1 MYPTASAPAPGSK
14 PVSVPGLR
22 KMKQEGRP
30 IVALTAYDASFAHV
44 IDAAGVDVVLV
55 GDSLGMVFQ
64 GHPNTLPVTVDD
76 IVYHSRA
83 VRRGLSRALLMA
95 DMPFLSYATP
105 EQALATA
112 KRLLVDAEAGMV
124 KLEGGRDCVLEVI
137 RFLTAREVPVC
148 AHLGLTPQSILR
160 MGGFRVQGRE
170 EAAQKK
176 MVEQAHA
183 VVAAGAEALVLEC
196 VPATLAQQITQSID
210 IPTIGIGAGVHCDG
224 QILVGYDALGITP
237 GKRVRFTKDFLIETG
252 SVEGAVLRYAED
264 VRARRFPG
272 PEHSF

>member
-1 MYPTASAPAPGSK
+1 MYATAAPTPSQK
-14 PVSVPGLR
+14 PVSVPSLR
-22 KMKQEGRP
+22 KMKQDGTP
-30 IVALTAYDASFAHV
+30 IVALTGYDASFAHV
-44 IDAAGVDVVLV
+44 LDGAGIDVVLV
-55 GDSLGMVFQ
+55 GDSLGMVVQ
-64 GHPNTLPVTVDD
+64 GHATTLPVTVDD
-76 IVYHSRA
+76 IVYHCAA

-112 KRLLVDAEAGMV
+112 RRLLVDAGAAMV
-124 KLEGGRDCVLEVI
+124 KLEGGQDCVVDVI
-137 RFLTAREVPVC
+137 RFLVEREVPVC
-148 AHLGLTPQSILR
+148 AHLGLTPQSVLR

-176 MVEQAHA
+176 MIEQAHA
-183 VVAAGAEALVLEC
+183 VAAAGAEALVLEC
-196 VPATLAQQITQSID
+196 VPAQLAAQITRSID
-210 IPTIGIGAGVHCDG
+210 IPTIGIGAGVDCDG
-224 QILVGYDALGITP
+224 QILVSYDLLGITP

-252 SVEGAVLRYAED
+252 SVHRAIERYAED

>member
-1 MYPTASAPAPGSK
+1 MYATAAPTPSQK
-14 PVSVPGLR
+14 PVSVPSLR
-22 KMKQEGRP
+22 KMKHDGTP
-30 IVALTAYDASFAHV
+30 IVALTGYDASFAHV
-44 IDAAGVDVVLV
+44 LDGAGIDVVLV
-55 GDSLGMVFQ
+55 GDSLGMVVQ
-64 GHPNTLPVTVDD
+64 GHATTLPVTVDD
-76 IVYHSRA
+76 IVYHCAA

-112 KRLLVDAEAGMV
+112 RRLLVDAGAAMV
-124 KLEGGRDCVLEVI
+124 KLEGGQDCVVDVI
-137 RFLTAREVPVC
+137 RFLVEREVPVC
-148 AHLGLTPQSILR
+148 AHLGLTPQSVLR

-176 MVEQAHA
+176 MIEQAHA
-183 VVAAGAEALVLEC
+183 VAAAGAEALVLEC
-196 VPATLAQQITQSID
+196 VPAKLAAQITRSID
-210 IPTIGIGAGVHCDG
+210 IPTIGIGAGVECDG
-224 QILVGYDALGITP
+224 QILVSYDLLGITP

-252 SVEGAVLRYAED
+252 SVHRAIERYAED

>member
-1 MYPTASAPAPGSK
+1 MYATAAPTPSQK
-14 PVSVPGLR
+14 PVSVPSLR
-22 KMKQEGRP
+22 KMKHDGTP
-30 IVALTAYDASFAHV
+30 IVALTGYDASFAHV
-44 IDAAGVDVVLV
+44 LDGAGIDVVLV
-55 GDSLGMVFQ
+55 GDSLGMVVQ
-64 GHPNTLPVTVDD
+64 GHATTLPVTVDD
-76 IVYHSRA
+76 IVYHCAA

-112 KRLLVDAEAGMV
+112 KRLLVDAGAAMV
-124 KLEGGRDCVLEVI
+124 KLEGGQDCVVDVI
-137 RFLTAREVPVC
+137 RFLVEREVPVC
-148 AHLGLTPQSILR
+148 AHLGLTPQSVLR

-176 MVEQAHA
+176 MIEQAHA
-183 VVAAGAEALVLEC
+183 VAAAGAEALVLEC
-196 VPATLAQQITQSID
+196 VPAKLAAQITRAID
-210 IPTIGIGAGVHCDG
+210 IPTIGIGAGVDCDG
-224 QILVGYDALGITP
+224 QILVSYDLLGITP

-252 SVEGAVLRYAED
+252 SVHRAIERYAED

>member
-1 MYPTASAPAPGSK
+1 MYATAAPTPSQK
-14 PVSVPGLR
+14 PVSVPSLR
-22 KMKQEGRP
+22 KMKHDGTP
-30 IVALTAYDASFAHV
+30 IVALTGYDASFAHV
-44 IDAAGVDVVLV
+44 LDGAGIDVVLV
-55 GDSLGMVFQ
+55 GDSLGMVVQ
-64 GHPNTLPVTVDD
+64 GHATTLPVTVDD
-76 IVYHSRA
+76 IVYHCAA

-112 KRLLVDAEAGMV
+112 RRLLVDAGAAMV
-124 KLEGGRDCVLEVI
+124 KLEGGQDCVVDVI
-137 RFLTAREVPVC
+137 RFLVEREVPVC
-148 AHLGLTPQSILR
+148 AHLGLTPQSVLR

-176 MVEQAHA
+176 MIEQAHA
-183 VVAAGAEALVLEC
+183 VAAAGAEALVLEC
-196 VPATLAQQITQSID
+196 VPAQLAAQITRSID
-210 IPTIGIGAGVHCDG
+210 IPTIGIGAGVDCDG
-224 QILVGYDALGITP
+224 QILVSYDLLGITP

-252 SVEGAVLRYAED
+252 SVHRAIERYAED

>member
-1 MYPTASAPAPGSK
+1 MYATAAPTPATK
-14 PVSVPGLR
+14 PVSVPSLR
-22 KMKQEGRP
+22 KMKQDGTP
-30 IVALTAYDASFAHV
+30 IVALTGYDASFAHV
-44 IDAAGVDVVLV
+44 LDAAGIDVVLV
-55 GDSLGMVFQ
+55 GDSLGMVVQ
-64 GHPNTLPVTVDD
+64 GHATTLPVTVDD
-76 IVYHSRA
+76 IVYHCAA

-112 KRLLVDAEAGMV
+112 KRLLVDAGAAMV
-124 KLEGGRDCVLEVI
+124 KLEGGQECVVDVI
-137 RFLTAREVPVC
+137 RFLVEREVPVC
-148 AHLGLTPQSILR
+148 AHLGLTPQSVLR

-176 MVEQAHA
+176 MIEQAHA
-183 VVAAGAEALVLEC
+183 VAAAGAEALVLEC
-196 VPATLAQQITQSID
+196 VPAKLAAQITQAID
-210 IPTIGIGAGVHCDG
+210 IPTIGIGAGVDCDG
-224 QILVGYDALGITP
+224 QILVSYDLLGITP

-252 SVEGAVLRYAED
+252 SVHRAIERYAED

>member
-1 MYPTASAPAPGSK
+1 MYATAAPTPATK
-14 PVSVPGLR
+14 PVSVPSLR
-22 KMKQEGRP
+22 KMKQDGTP
-30 IVALTAYDASFAHV
+30 IVALTGYDASFAHV
-44 IDAAGVDVVLV
+44 LDAAGIDVVLV
-55 GDSLGMVFQ
+55 GDSLGMVVQ
-64 GHPNTLPVTVDD
+64 GHATTLPVTVDD
-76 IVYHSRA
+76 IVYHCAA

-112 KRLLVDAEAGMV
+112 KRLLVDAGAAMV
-124 KLEGGRDCVLEVI
+124 KLEGGQDCVVDVI
-137 RFLTAREVPVC
+137 RFLVEREVPVC
-148 AHLGLTPQSILR
+148 AHLGLTPQSVLR

-176 MVEQAHA
+176 MIEQAHA
-183 VVAAGAEALVLEC
+183 VAAAGAEALVLEC
-196 VPATLAQQITQSID
+196 VPAQLAAQITRAID
-210 IPTIGIGAGVHCDG
+210 IPTIGIGAGVDCDG
-224 QILVGYDALGITP
+224 QILVSYDLLGITP

-252 SVEGAVLRYAED
+252 SVHRAIERYAED